1 MRQGVAVWWLLW
13 VADAIV
19 LFVVNPVVLLF
30 LNKVLRPA
38 EEIKKYADDVLQH
51 GVGLTGTL
59 DAVPKLV
66 DTLNLTTAARGL
78 VGRYGAA
85 VQRLL

>member
-1 MRQGVAVWWLLW
+1 MGWLW
-13 VADAIV
+13 VGDAVLIFVVIPAV
-19 LFVVNPVVLLF
+19 LFF

-38 EEIKKYADDVLQH
+38 LEIKKYADDVLQH

-66 DTLNLTTAARGL
+66 DTLNLTTAAKGL

-85 VQRLL
+85 VDKLL

>member
-1 MRQGVAVWWLLW
+1 
-13 VADAIV
+13 
-19 LFVVNPVVLLF
+19 VVLGVVVFPVIILL
-30 LNKVLRPA
+30 LNRVMRPVYVIN
-38 EEIKKYADDVLQH
+38 EYADDILEH

-66 DTLNLTTAARGL
+66 RTKELTGAALGL

-85 VQRLL
+85 LKRLL

>member
-1 MRQGVAVWWLLW
+1 MGVDVVLWWIGNAAL
-13 VADAIV
+13 A
-19 LFVVNPVVLLF
+19 FVVIPVVLLF
-30 LNKVLRPA
+30 ANRVLRPTLM
-38 EEIKKYADDVLQH
+38 IKEYADDILVH

-66 DTLNLTTAARGL
+66 TTKELTGAALGL

-85 VQRLL
+85 LKRLL

>member
-1 MRQGVAVWWLLW
+1 MGVDVVLWWIGNAALG
-13 VADAIV
+13 
-19 LFVVNPVVLLF
+19 FVVIPVVLLF
-30 LNKVLRPA
+30 ANRVLRPTLV
-38 EEIKKYADDVLQH
+38 IKEYADDILVH

-66 DTLNLTTAARGL
+66 TTKELTGTALGL

-85 VQRLL
+85 LKRLL

>member
-1 MRQGVAVWWLLW
+1 VFLWWIGNAVLG
-13 VADAIV
+13 
-19 LFVVNPVVLLF
+19 FVVIPVVLLF
-30 LNKVLRPA
+30 ANRVLRPTLV
-38 EEIKKYADDVLQH
+38 IKEYADDILVH

-66 DTLNLTTAARGL
+66 TTKELTGAALGL

-85 VQRLL
+85 LKRLL

>member
-1 MRQGVAVWWLLW
+1 
-13 VADAIV
+13 V
-19 LFVVNPVVLLF
+19 LILVVIPVVLLF
-30 LNKVLRPA
+30 LNRVLRPA
-38 EEIKKYADDVLQH
+38 IEIKKYADDVLQH

-66 DTLNLTTAARGL
+66 DTLNLTTAAKGL

-85 VQRLL
+85 LEKIL

>member
-1 MRQGVAVWWLLW
+1 MFLWWIGNAVLGL
-13 VADAIV
+13 
-19 LFVVNPVVLLF
+19 VVIPVVLLF
-30 LNKVLRPA
+30 ANRVLRPTLM
-38 EEIKKYADDVLQH
+38 IKEYADDILVH

-66 DTLNLTTAARGL
+66 TTKELTGAALGL

-85 VQRLL
+85 LKRLL

>member
-1 MRQGVAVWWLLW
+1 VDVFLWWIGNAVLG
-13 VADAIV
+13 
-19 LFVVNPVVLLF
+19 FVVIPVVLLF
-30 LNKVLRPA
+30 ANRVLRPTLV
-38 EEIKKYADDVLQH
+38 IKEYADDILVH

-66 DTLNLTTAARGL
+66 TTKELTGAALGL

-85 VQRLL
+85 LKRLL

>member
-1 MRQGVAVWWLLW
+1 VDVFLWWIGNAVLGL
-13 VADAIV
+13 
-19 LFVVNPVVLLF
+19 VVIPVVLLF
-30 LNKVLRPA
+30 ANRVLRPTLV
-38 EEIKKYADDVLQH
+38 IKEYADDILVH

-66 DTLNLTTAARGL
+66 TTKELTGAALGL

-85 VQRLL
+85 LKRLL

>member
-1 MRQGVAVWWLLW
+1 MVWWWIGNILLIAV
-13 VADAIV
+13 VA
-19 LFVVNPVVLLF
+19 PVCLLF

-38 EEIKKYADDVLQH
+38 KEIKAYADDILEH
-51 GVGLTGTL
+51 GVGITAEL

-66 DTLNLTTAARGL
+66 RTKELTGTARQA

-85 VQRLL
+85 LQRLL

>member
-1 MRQGVAVWWLLW
+1 MGWLW
-13 VADAIV
+13 VGDAALILVVIPFV
-19 LFVVNPVVLLF
+19 LFM

-38 EEIKKYADDVLQH
+38 TEIKKYADDILQH

-59 DAVPKLV
+59 DAVPKLAETV
-66 DTLNLTTAARGL
+66 QLTSAARGL

-85 VQRLL
+85 LEKLL

>member
-1 MRQGVAVWWLLW
+1 VDVVLWWIGNAALG
-13 VADAIV
+13 
-19 LFVVNPVVLLF
+19 FVVIPVVLLF
-30 LNKVLRPA
+30 ANRVLRPTLV
-38 EEIKKYADDVLQH
+38 IKEYADDILVH

-66 DTLNLTTAARGL
+66 TTKELTGAALGL

-85 VQRLL
+85 LKRLL

>member
-1 MRQGVAVWWLLW
+1 MGVDVVLWWIGNAVLGL
-13 VADAIV
+13 
-19 LFVVNPVVLLF
+19 VVIPVVLLF
-30 LNKVLRPA
+30 ANRVLRPTLV
-38 EEIKKYADDVLQH
+38 IKEYADDILVH

-66 DTLNLTTAARGL
+66 KTKELTGAALGL

-85 VQRLL
+85 LKRLL

>member
-1 MRQGVAVWWLLW
+1 MGVG
-13 VADAIV
+13 
-19 LFVVNPVVLLF
+19 VVLWWIGNAALA
-30 LNKVLRPA
+30 LVVIPLVLLLANRVLRPVM
-38 EEIKKYADDVLQH
+38 EIKEYADDILVH

-66 DTLNLTTAARGL
+66 KTKELTGAALGL

-85 VQRLL
+85 LRRIL

>member
-1 MRQGVAVWWLLW
+1 MGWLW
-13 VADAIV
+13 VGDAV
-19 LFVVNPVVLLF
+19 LIFVVIPFVLMM

-38 EEIKKYADDVLQH
+38 MEIKKYADDVLQH

-66 DTLNLTTAARGL
+66 ETLQLTSAAKGL

-85 VQRLL
+85 LEKLL